1 MKKTKSFNIDKKL
14 FVQAFK
20 QVKQNKGAC
29 GVDGITI
36 KDFEDKISNN
46 LYKLWNRTSSGSYF
60 PPPVLQVKIPKKD
73 GGERNL
79 GIPTVG
85 DRVVQT
91 LVKNILEPDFEKIFH
106 EDSYGFRPNKSA
118 HDALDKTIQRCNGK
132 NWVLDVD
139 IKNFFDSIP
148 HDLLMKAVR
157 FHTDCKWII
166 MLIERWLK
174 APVQLEDG
182 SIVERI
188 KGTPQGGVISPL
200 LANLF
205 LHYAFDHWMGSNHTH
220 ISFERY
226 ADDIICHLDSKIQ
239 AEWFH
244 KELSK
249 RFSEMGLELH
259 PIKTKI
265 AYCKDSRRRDSYPI
279 ISFDFLGFTFKPRKC
294 KNSRTSEY
302 YSYFSPSIS
311 LGSIK
316 KIKNVIKSWVLK
328 NRIAYDFYSLSVVL
342 NPIIRG
348 WINYF
353 GKYRKSGMSDLWRYL
368 HDRIVSWIRRKYKR
382 HDSTYGRAYKF
393 LKTMMKAKPTLFA
406 HWKRC

>member
-1 MKKTKSFNIDKKL
+1 MKKTKSFNIDKML
-14 FVQAFK
+14 FVHAFK

-29 GVDGITI
+29 GVDGVSI
-36 KDFEDKISNN
+36 KDYEDKISNN
-46 LYKLWNRTSSGSYF
+46 LYKLWNRSSSGSYF

-73 GGERNL
+73 GGERKL

-85 DRVVQT
+85 DRVLQT
-91 LVKNILEPDFEKIFH
+91 LVKNILEPDIEKIFH
-106 EDSYGFRPNKSA
+106 ENSYGFRPNRSA
-118 HDALDKTIQRCNGK
+118 HDAIGKTIQRCK
-132 NWVLDVD
+132 KKDWVLDVD

-166 MLIERWLK
+166 LLIERWLK
-174 APVQLEDG
+174 APIQLEDG
-182 SIVERI
+182 SIIERT

-205 LHYAFDHWMGSNHTH
+205 LHYAFDHWMDKNHKQ

-226 ADDIICHLDSKIQ
+226 ADDIICHLETKSQ
-239 AEWFH
+239 TVLFH

-265 AYCKDSRRRDSYPI
+265 AYCKDSYRHDNYHT

-294 KNSRTSEY
+294 INSKTGEIY
-302 YSYFSPSIS
+302 NYFCPSIS
-311 LGSIK
+311 LASK
-316 KIKNVIKSWVLK
+316 KKLRGVIKSWILK
-328 NRIAYDFYSLSVVL
+328 DRIVYDFYSLSAVL

-353 GKYRKSGMSDLWRYL
+353 GKFRKSGMSDVWRYL

-382 HDSTYGRAYKF
+382 HSSTYGKAYRF
-393 LKTMMKAKPTLFA
+393 MITMMKAKPTLFA
-406 HWKRC
+406 HWKVC